1 MPQKILPWNRTCEEM
16 FCGSIFVYQ
25 LKNFTPTMSRPRRES
40 TTPVTRFRVLA
51 GALLAN
57 RAATLAPRK
66 VNRMQKKS
74 APRSGRE
81 PSMKKWEASSYRLRR
96 Q

>member
-51 GALLAN
+51 GSLVGKQSCDSG
-57 RAATLAPRK
+57 T
-66 VNRMQKKS
+66 QKSEQDAEEK
-74 APRSGRE
+74 RTQI
-81 PSMKKWEASSYRLRR
+81 W
-96 Q
+96 